1 MDSGNCSCDP
11 GWAGVSC
18 DSECSE
24 HGDIIDDQC
33 ECYYAEGWKGPLCDQ
48 PGCPGLFK
56 MDCSGRGELLPH
68 QFQTIFYMYM
78 NYQQAI
84 FNPFWENTNK

>member
-1 MDSGNCSCDP
+1 MNSGNCSCHS

-24 HGDIIDDQC
+24 HGEIIDDQC
-33 ECYYAEGWKGPLCDQ
+33 ECFYDEGWKGPLCDQ

-56 MDCSGRGELLPH
+56 KDCSGRGEVLFLLSH
-68 QFQTIFYMYM
+68 TVQNMQYTVIFKVVK
-78 NYQQAI
+78 N
-84 FNPFWENTNK
+84 ENFP